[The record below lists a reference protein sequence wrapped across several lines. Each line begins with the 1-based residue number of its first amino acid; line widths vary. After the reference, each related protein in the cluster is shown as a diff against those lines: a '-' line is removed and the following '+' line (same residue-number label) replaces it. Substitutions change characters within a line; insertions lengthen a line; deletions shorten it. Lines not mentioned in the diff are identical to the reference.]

1 MFFVIVFV
9 FVLVSLVVIM
19 FVFMLVLLFV
29 IMFVFTHC
37 VYPLRLYHQQS

>member
-19 FVFMLVLLFV
+19 FVFVLVLLFV